1 MHAELFLAL
10 LIFAQKRGLLLMGG
24 CHEMLSAALDF
35 LMFRLRLDGLESCLS
50 L

>member
-1 MHAELFLAL
+1 MHAELFLEL

-24 CHEMLSAALDF
+24 CHEMLSTALDF
-35 LMFRLRLDGLESCLS
+35 LMFQLRLDGSESRLS